1 MCAICHRSPELLIN
15 QYQHS
20 ARGKFPESLSALE
33 IYYQNWQEKKFSREI
48 PMPGIADH
56 LRKRQQFEEQLLTQ

>member
-15 QYQHS
+15 QYKHS
-20 ARGKFPESLSALE
+20 ARGKFSDRLPALE